1 MASVDILNLKP
12 TTISRDLRGKFLLLY
27 GKEKSGKTS
36 TAALFPKA
44 LLCAFE
50 KGYQALPNI
59 HAQDIDTWGTF
70 KTVLR
75 QLKSDEAKAMYD
87 TIIIDTAAVA
97 ADLCE
102 KFICQREGITQ
113 LGDIPYGGGYAKF
126 GKEFSDTFR
135 ELSLLGYGIVFLT
148 HHETVTR
155 KHPVTGE
162 DIEYTRPSLNKR
174 AMNTVNRLVDIIGY
188 LHVSWDENDQ
198 AVRTLITRETPYVFA
213 GSRFKFLKSSFPFGY
228 NELVK
233 ELYNAIDM
241 EGKLGATIVDT
252 PDEKGKI
259 QRPFEEAMA
268 EAAAVW
274 NQLREEDEA
283 GNIGPMSSITEQV
296 FGRPTK
302 LSTVTEDQQDLL
314 ELAISELKK
323 LLK

>member
-1 MASVDILNLKP
+1 MASVNILNLQP

-59 HAQDIDTWGTF
+59 HAQDIDNWGTF

-75 QLKSDEAKAMYD
+75 QLKSDEAKEMYE

-155 KHPVTGE
+155 KHPVSGE

-252 PDEKGKI
+252 PDEKGKVL
-259 QRPFEEAMA
+259 RPFEEAMA
-268 EAAAVW
+268 EAGAVW

-302 LSTVTEDQQDLL
+302 LSTVTEDQQELL

>member
-198 AVRTLITRETPYVFA
+198 AVRTLVTRETPYVFA

-259 QRPFEEAMA
+259 LRPFEEAMA
-268 EAAAVW
+268 EAGAVW

-283 GNIGPMSSITEQV
+283 GNIGPMSSITEQI